1 MRKGAFVQKFNFF
14 LVKSVVKKVITRA
27 TPLYRTWD
35 VLTGSKK
42 TKFLKEGFDA
52 YYDIAIIGGGAIG
65 SCIAYFLANR
75 ILNGHKIA
83 VIERDPTYQ
92 HACTTLSVG
101 GIRQQFS
108 LPGFAAN
115 SLF

>member
-1 MRKGAFVQKFNFF
+1 MLR
-14 LVKSVVKKVITRA
+14 
-27 TPLYRTWD
+27 
-35 VLTGSKK
+35 GSKE

-75 ILNGHKIA
+75 ILKGHKIA